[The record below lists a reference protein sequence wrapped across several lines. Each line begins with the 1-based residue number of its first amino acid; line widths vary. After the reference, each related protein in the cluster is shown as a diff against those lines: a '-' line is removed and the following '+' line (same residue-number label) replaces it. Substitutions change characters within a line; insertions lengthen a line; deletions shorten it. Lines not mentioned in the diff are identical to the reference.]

1 MYKRLGS
8 VKEVQYT
15 QCEVAKNHDPQSAQ
29 MSSSDDDSDYCYS
42 VKSDYFVGAC
52 GEKTS
57 HMVKESLHI
66 KGYCELSVET
76 AAKIHTHRCFV
87 VKVNHGAL
95 LGYPKASELEL
106 IKEINKA
113 TKPDEKNSN
122 LFKGVRKLKT
132 RK

>member
-1 MYKRLGS
+1 MK
-8 VKEVQYT
+8 K
-15 QCEVAKNHDPQSAQ
+15 
-29 MSSSDDDSDYCYS
+29 
-42 VKSDYFVGAC
+42 
-52 GEKTS
+52 
-57 HMVKESLHI
+57 SLHI

-76 AAKIHTHRCFV
+76 AAKIHTHRFFV
-87 VKVNHGAL
+87 VKGNHGAL

-113 TKPDEKNSN
+113 TKPDEKYSN